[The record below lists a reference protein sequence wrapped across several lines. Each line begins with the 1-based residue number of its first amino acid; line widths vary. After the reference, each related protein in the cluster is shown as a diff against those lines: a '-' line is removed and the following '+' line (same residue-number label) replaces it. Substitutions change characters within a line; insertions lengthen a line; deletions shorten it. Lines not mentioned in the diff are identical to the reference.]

1 MNRAAAHQLLIPYIG
16 EPMLSDYQEVES
28 KIKLKG
34 VTAKV
39 DKINWIAYPYRPSVE
54 FSSGYS
60 DNYLWLLYEVENDF
74 FRAKAQADQEA
85 VWEDSCVEFFVST
98 GKVVENEYGS
108 AEDIVYRNFEFNA
121 LGTCLSAVGNLGQR
135 EFLKP
140 EEMKQILRFPGLNM
154 EKLPIEGEEFNWKL
168 AVAIP
173 LILLGLQP
181 GSSFKANFYKC
192 GDLTRKPHFLSL
204 YRIESESPDFH
215 LPQFFG
221 KMELAI

>member
-1 MNRAAAHQLLIPYIG
+1 MTRAAAHQLLIPYIG

-28 KIKLKG
+28 TIKQKG
-34 VTAKV
+34 VTVKV
-39 DKINWIAYPYRPSVE
+39 DKINWNGYPYRPLVE
-54 FSSGYS
+54 LRSGYS
-60 DNYLWLLYEVENDF
+60 EKYLWLLFEVENDF
-74 FRAKAQADQEA
+74 FRAKARADQEA

-98 GKVVENEYGS
+98 GHLAENEYSS
-108 AEDIVYRNFEFNA
+108 AEDIVYRNFEFNP
-121 LGTCLSAVGNLGQR
+121 LGTCLSAVGNKGHR
-135 EFLKP
+135 EFLRP

-154 EKLPIEGEEFNWKL
+154 AKLPKEGDEFTWKL

-204 YRIESESPDFH
+204 YSIQSESPDFH

-221 KMELAI
+221 KMELAT

>member
-1 MNRAAAHQLLIPYIG
+1 MTRVAAQHFLIPYIG
-16 EPMLSDYQEVES
+16 EHMLSDYQDVAS

-34 VTAKV
+34 VSEKV
-39 DKINWIAYPYRPSVE
+39 DKINWIAYAYRPLVE
-54 FSSGYS
+54 LSFGYS
-60 DNYLWLLYEVENDF
+60 ENYLGLLYEVENDF
-74 FRAKAQADQEA
+74 FRARAQADQEA

-98 GKVVENEYGS
+98 GKVVENEYSS

-121 LGTCLSAVGNLGQR
+121 LGTCLSAVGTIGQR

-154 EKLPIEGEEFNWKL
+154 EKLPKEGDEFNWKL

-192 GDLTRKPHFLSL
+192 GDLTRQPHYLSL
-204 YRIESESPDFH
+204 YNIESESPDFH

>member
-1 MNRAAAHQLLIPYIG
+1 MTRVAAQHFLIPYIG
-16 EPMLSDYQEVES
+16 EHMLSDYQDVAS
-28 KIKLKG
+28 KIKLNG
-34 VTAKV
+34 VSEKV
-39 DKINWIAYPYRPSVE
+39 DKINWIAYAYRPLVE
-54 FSSGYS
+54 LSFGYS
-60 DNYLWLLYEVENDF
+60 ENYLWLLYEVENDF
-74 FRAKAQADQEA
+74 FRARAQADQEA

-98 GKVVENEYGS
+98 GKVVENEYSS

-121 LGTCLSAVGNLGQR
+121 LGTCLSAVGTIGQR

-154 EKLPIEGEEFNWKL
+154 EKLPKEGDEFNWKL

-204 YRIESESPDFH
+204 FNIESESPDFH

-221 KMELAI
+221 KMELAT